1 MSSRNL
7 PRVSHGASRLAR
19 AVKRGKEVKEQE
31 QNLET
36 SREWEGLLRPERNG
50 KHGFGAQQR
59 ALFQESSD
67 LESLSG
73 SVSALGE
80 EGKKMNT

>member
-19 AVKRGKEVKEQE
+19 DAKRGKEVKEQE

-36 SREWEGLLRPERNG
+36 SREWEGVVRPERNG

-67 LESLSG
+67 LDSLWLCLC
-73 SVSALGE
+73 LG
-80 EGKKMNT
+80 